1 MLTAEDTPARSFCI
15 ERGIVQQASKVPRC
29 SPPGLLQRKRSPTLH
44 LYPAVEAIISFR
56 DAVNRSDAWQAVLST
71 WTCPTPSN
79 SSNSS
84 CDPCGEAASLLQKPL
99 AFKFCQ
105 RLAGGMPGTLA

>member
-1 MLTAEDTPARSFCI
+1 M
-15 ERGIVQQASKVPRC
+15 ERGIVQQTSKVPWYL
-29 SPPGLLQRKRSPTLH
+29 PPCLLQRKRSPTLMH
-44 LYPAVEAIISFR
+44 LYPAVEAIINFR
-56 DAVNRSDAWQAVLST
+56 DAVINRSDAWRAVLST

-99 AFKFCQ
+99 AGRSCQ
-105 RLAGGMPGTLA
+105 GIAGGMPGTLA